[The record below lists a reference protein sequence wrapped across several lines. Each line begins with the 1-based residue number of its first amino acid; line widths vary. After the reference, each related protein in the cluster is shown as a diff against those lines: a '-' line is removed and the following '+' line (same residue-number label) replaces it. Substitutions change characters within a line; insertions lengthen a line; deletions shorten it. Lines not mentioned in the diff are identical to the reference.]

1 MLVAVEPKCPQCLHF
16 QRLLKEQIFSCLLP
30 VAVVYQG
37 HRSGLSLLL
46 SISNT
51 YVKIIP
57 IVSLFNCQELISF
70 FFDIFKNFFDLFD
83 YFIQC
88 CMHLLTGRITLSL

>member
-1 MLVAVEPKCPQCLHF
+1 MPSMFTLSVII
-16 QRLLKEQIFSCLLP
+16 KEQIFSCLLP

-37 HRSGLSLLL
+37 HRSGSSLLL
-46 SISNT
+46 SISSMF
-51 YVKIIP
+51 VKIIP

-70 FFDIFKNFFDLFD
+70 FFDIFKDFFDLFND
-83 YFIQC
+83 FIQC